1 MLKHETIKHNKFHFN
16 IMKKVLEIK
25 ITDESP
31 LKKKCLNEVLGEVPQ
46 REDDYSSSELP
57 LKISMMKL
65 AITTKDVTRIE
76 IENSPTFDRE
86 AGCFK
91 ALKFTTLQDK
101 SIEKIMQAFKE
112 PKTSEVSPIEKSKQK
127 IKNLEELVIAKKDY
141 YGERY
146 MQLYRNL
153 QECKKILERNKKET
167 QISAQDLSKM
177 YSKRILDLRKEEN
190 LLKTELFNIKA
201 RVYTLELEIDSICKD
216 IEDVNKDFLALESEK
231 QKIHTAHDQIIH
243 DLNKQIEDLRHEN
256 LSLSHSSLELI
267 KQAEESIK
275 F

>member
-1 MLKHETIKHNKFHFN
+1 
-16 IMKKVLEIK
+16 MKKVLEIK

-31 LKKKCLNEVLGEVPQ
+31 LKKKCLNEVLGEIPQ
-46 REDDYSSSELP
+46 KEDDNSSSELP
-57 LKISMMKL
+57 LKIGMMKL

-101 SIEKIMQAFKE
+101 SIEKIMQAFNE
-112 PKTSEVSPIEKSKQK
+112 PKTSEISPIEKSKQK
-127 IKNLEELVIAKKDY
+127 IKNLEELVIAKKEY
-141 YGERY
+141 YSERY
-146 MQLYRNL
+146 MQSYRNL

-167 QISAQDLSKM
+167 QISVQDLSKM

-216 IEDVNKDFLALESEK
+216 IEDVNKDFLTLESEK

-243 DLNKQIEDLRHEN
+243 DLNKHIEDLRHEN
-256 LSLSHSSLELI
+256 FSLSHSSLELI
-267 KQAEESIK
+267 KQAEELIK